1 MVVKL
6 VEVVVV
12 TKKLMMYKV
21 IFILT
26 FFILVTSL
34 FGQENK
40 IEANDRKVDANFLSS
55 YYVQDGDNSAVTG
68 GLGTEKLSN
77 AANVLIIN
85 VPIDSIRSIS
95 LYGGADYYTSAST
108 DNIDTHVSSA
118 SSNDVRGFGTLG
130 YSWKNLKKGEI
141 YTLKAGVS
149 AEFDVTSF
157 SAGFNYTKSWNE
169 SNSELTLFGQAYI
182 DSWRLIFPKELRGT
196 VSLDK
201 SIRQS
206 YNAGMLFSQIL
217 TKRMQLSLSAEAIYM
232 RGLLSTP
239 FHRVYFADVSNHDI
253 ERLPDS
259 RFKVPLSA
267 RINIYPFDNTVI
279 RSYYRYY
286 WDDFGIKAHTVEVE
300 LPIKLNDALTLSPFY
315 RHHIQT
321 GANYFAPYGE
331 HFTDEVYYSSDYDLS
346 AFSSNKVG
354 MGIKYY
360 PSLGLTRS
368 KPFFPGQRVFMF
380 KYIEFR
386 GAYYQRSTGM
396 NAFIGSLN
404 IGLSLN

>member
-1 MVVKL
+1 
-6 VEVVVV
+6 
-12 TKKLMMYKV
+12 MYR
-21 IFILT
+21 F
-26 FFILVTSL
+26 FFILL
-34 FGQENK
+34 FLLVALTLPGQENK
-40 IEANDRKVDANFLSS
+40 IEPNDREVDANFLSS
-55 YYVQDGDNSAVTG
+55 YYAQDGDNSAVTG
-68 GLGTEKLSN
+68 GIGTEKLSN
-77 AANVLIIN
+77 AANLVIIN

-118 SSNDVRGFGTLG
+118 SRSDVRGFGTLG
-130 YSWKNLKKGEI
+130 YSWKNLGKGEI

-169 SNSELTLFGQAYI
+169 SNTELTLFGQAFI
-182 DSWRLIFPKELRGT
+182 DSWRLIFPKELRES
-196 VSLDK
+196 VNLDN

-206 YNAGMLFSQIL
+206 YNTGILFSQIL
-217 TKRMQLSLSAEAIYM
+217 NKRMQLSLSAEAVYM

-239 FHRVYFADVSNHDI
+239 FHRVYFADVSSHDI

-267 RINIYPFDNTVI
+267 RLNIYPFDNVVM

-286 WDDFGIKAHTVEVE
+286 WDDFGIKAHTVELEVP
-300 LPIKLNDALTLSPFY
+300 LKLSDAFTLAPFY

-321 GANYFAPYGE
+321 GANFFAPYGE
-331 HFTDEVYYSSDYDLS
+331 HFSDEVFYSSDYDLS

-360 PSLGLTRS
+360 PSYGLARS
-368 KPFFPGQRVFMF
+368 KPFFPAQRLFMV

-404 IGLSLN
+404 VGFSLK